1 MSQARIPTEALTL
14 DEYAE
19 RMKGRTRPLTQDPV
33 QLRRATTD
41 HQISRARM
49 AGVDRL
55 RSERAEALGIRRAD
69 AAATPSGDAT

>member
-14 DEYAE
+14 DEHTE

-41 HQISRARM
+41 QISRARM

-69 AAATPSGDAT
+69 AAATPSGDAK